1 MHFGRAPWNGRPRR
15 PTAIPPPAQ
24 TPRPTLPRSYRRS
37 GRRESFIFPASP
49 FTWPRRPGTLGQS
62 LHPSPEEGRGGS
74 GGFRGAGGQ
83 AGSGE
88 ASKRQREPRSTTAAS
103 AAAKLPP
110 LPRLSG
116 QAGGREGR
124 LPAPAP
130 VAPAAQPFGGPARE
144 LVWPPPAAQL
154 AGGRDPAGRCP
165 LSRAPRNRRPRPQL
179 PRLRG
184 RGAPRWEGGC
194 FGAGRRT
201 CAAGGAGPAWGERR
215 ESLPGRHGNGAAISN
230 PRVVPVAR
238 CQGARRG
245 ARGQEARV
253 TGGPPPA
260 RRASPRALP
269 GVEPRGPGR
278 SRLHVQPPPPPSPNK
293 AGPSQARFLRA
304 PLHSTDPLISFHS
317 HRHL

>member
-1 MHFGRAPWNGRPRR
+1 MCWPREVQSSSRVAKESWGLLSSDCRADRPR
-15 PTAIPPPAQ
+15 
-24 TPRPTLPRSYRRS
+24 
-37 GRRESFIFPASP
+37 
-49 FTWPRRPGTLGQS
+49 LG
-62 LHPSPEEGRGGS
+62 LCPE
-74 GGFRGAGGQ
+74 A
-83 AGSGE
+83 E
-88 ASKRQREPRSTTAAS
+88 AAAS

-238 CQGARRG
+238 CQGARVWQDSRNLL
-245 ARGQEARV
+245 R
-253 TGGPPPA
+253 
-260 RRASPRALP
+260 PR
-269 GVEPRGPGR
+269 
-278 SRLHVQPPPPPSPNK
+278 
-293 AGPSQARFLRA
+293 
-304 PLHSTDPLISFHS
+304 T
-317 HRHL
+317 

>member
-1 MHFGRAPWNGRPRR
+1 MVIFLWEGRGGGVDPIQDLEGLFTSALHFGRAPWNGRPRR

-24 TPRPTLPRSYRRS
+24 TPRPTLPRSYGRS

-88 ASKRQREPRSTTAAS
+88 ASKRQREPRSTPAAS

-201 CAAGGAGPAWGERR
+201 CAAGGAGPAWGGRR

-230 PRVVPVAR
+230 PPGGASGAVPGCEGMA
-238 CQGARRG
+238 
-245 ARGQEARV
+245 GQPQSAAAWDLTMR
-253 TGGPPPA
+253 PFC
-260 RRASPRALP
+260 S
-269 GVEPRGPGR
+269 
-278 SRLHVQPPPPPSPNK
+278 
-293 AGPSQARFLRA
+293 AGPAGKR
-304 PLHSTDPLISFHS
+304 PG
-317 HRHL
+317 